1 MDTATRRQLMVERTI
16 RRRGVRDR
24 RVLAAVAD
32 VPREAFLPP
41 ELVEFAYD
49 DRPLPIEAGQTI
61 SQPYIVALMAEALQ
75 LGPDEDVLEIGTGSG
90 YAAAVLARIAHRVY
104 TIERH
109 AELADLARERLS
121 RLGFTNVEVQ
131 HGDGT
136 LGWGDRAPFH
146 AIVVAAGGPDLPRPL
161 LDQLVIGGRLVI
173 PVGTSRAQ
181 QLVRVTR
188 ISDTE
193 YRRED
198 LGPVVFV
205 PLIGAAG
212 WTDED
217 VGERT
222 AGERTAGERTI
233 GETTAGE
240 TTAGETTA
248 GESGAERIDASPA
261 RAAIPGSPGPSSA
274 APGPED
280 SAGPRGIAPRR
291 ARIVAPYHAP
301 RSFAVPRL
309 IAECA
314 EPIAR
319 IDDAEIDALL
329 ERIGDARI
337 VLLGEATHGTSEFY
351 RMRTR
356 ITQQLILR
364 HGFSG
369 VAVEADWPDAAAVN
383 RYVCGRP
390 AQPRRWVPFTR
401 FPTWM
406 WRNREVQALIE
417 WLRAYNQ
424 DARRAVSFSGLD
436 LYSMY
441 ISAYEVVHYLDRVD
455 PVAAGA
461 ARERYGRLTPW
472 QDDPAAYGRA
482 ALLGRM
488 KSCEDEVVAM
498 LRELLAR
505 RMDYAAQDGDEFFDA
520 AQNARVVADAEA
532 YYRAMYYGSV
542 ASWNLRDQHMF
553 DTLNAVLAHR
563 GPDTRLVVW
572 EHNSHVGDAAAT
584 EMAVRGEH
592 NIGHLSR
599 TAFGDRVY
607 IVGFGTDHGTV
618 AAADNWD
625 EPMQRMQVRPAR
637 PDSYERLCHD
647 AQVPAFL
654 LHLRDPVRRAL
665 RDELTEPRLERAIG
679 VVYRPD
685 TELQS
690 HYFQA
695 ILPMQFDEYVWFDET
710 SAVDPLPGG
719 AAAIAEAEHPF
730 AP

>member
-1 MDTATRRQLMVERTI
+1 MDTVNQRQLMVECTI
-16 RRRGVRDR
+16 RCRGVRDR
-24 RVLAAVAD
+24 RVLAAVAE

-41 ELVEFAYD
+41 ELAEFAYD

-90 YAAAVLARIAHRVY
+90 YAAAVLSRIARRVY

-121 RLGFTNVEVQ
+121 RLGTTNVEIK

-136 LGWGDRAPFH
+136 LGWADRAPFH

-161 LDQLVIGGRLVI
+161 LDQLAIGGRLVI

-181 QLVRVTR
+181 ELVRVTR

-198 LGPVVFV
+198 LGPVLFV

-212 WTDED
+212 WASDEAA
-217 VGERT
+217 
-222 AGERTAGERTI
+222 AG
-233 GETTAGE
+233 
-240 TTAGETTA
+240 
-248 GESGAERIDASPA
+248 PA
-261 RAAIPGSPGPSSA
+261 RAATPRSVGPVGA
-274 APGPED
+274 T
-280 SAGPRGIAPRR
+280 AGGATGEGAGGLVIAERPAPRP
-291 ARIVAPYHAP
+291 I
-301 RSFAVPRL
+301 AVSKL

-319 IDDAEIDALL
+319 IEDAEIDGLL
-329 ERIGDARI
+329 ERIGDARV

-369 VAVEADWPDAAAVN
+369 VAVEADWPDAAAVD
-383 RYVCGRP
+383 RYVRGLP
-390 AQPRRWVPFTR
+390 ARPRRWVPFTR

-406 WRNREVQALIE
+406 WRNREVQALVE
-417 WLRAYNQ
+417 WLRAYHQ
-424 DARRAVSFSGLD
+424 EAGRSVSFSGLD

-441 ISAYEVVHYLDRVD
+441 TSAYEVVRYLDRVD
-455 PVAAGA
+455 PVAARA

-482 ALLGRM
+482 ALIGRM
-488 KSCEDEVVAM
+488 RSCEDDVIAM

-505 RMDYAAQDGDEFFDA
+505 RLEYSAQDGDEFFNA
-520 AQNARVVADAEA
+520 AQNARVVTDAER
-532 YYRAMYYGSV
+532 YYRVMYYGSV

-553 DTLNAVLAHR
+553 DTLNAILEHR
-563 GPDTRLVVW
+563 GPGTRLVVW

-592 NIGHLSR
+592 NIGHLCR
-599 TAFGDRVY
+599 TAFGDRAY

-618 AAADNWD
+618 AAADDWD
-625 EPMQRMQVRPAR
+625 EPMQRMRVRPAR

-654 LHLRDPVRRAL
+654 LHLRDPVRREL

-679 VVYRPD
+679 VVYRPAS
-685 TELQS
+685 ELQS

-695 ILPMQFDEYVWFDET
+695 VLPLQFDDYVWFDET
-710 SAVDPLPGG
+710 SAVDPLPVGE
-719 AAAIAEAEHPF
+719 AAVEAAEHPF
-730 AP
+730 A

>member
-1 MDTATRRQLMVERTI
+1 
-16 RRRGVRDR
+16 
-24 RVLAAVAD
+24 
-32 VPREAFLPP
+32 
-41 ELVEFAYD
+41 
-49 DRPLPIEAGQTI
+49 
-61 SQPYIVALMAEALQ
+61 
-75 LGPDEDVLEIGTGSG
+75 
-90 YAAAVLARIAHRVY
+90 
-104 TIERH
+104 
-109 AELADLARERLS
+109 LS

-146 AIVVAAGGPDLPRPL
+146 AIIVAAGGPDLPRPL
-161 LDQLVIGGRLVI
+161 LDQLAIGGRLVI

-212 WTDED
+212 WASDEAAEARRSPD
-217 VGERT
+217 
-222 AGERTAGERTI
+222 
-233 GETTAGE
+233 TT
-240 TTAGETTA
+240 
-248 GESGAERIDASPA
+248 SPA
-261 RAAIPGSPGPSSA
+261 TTSPAAIPRSVGPVGATASGATSV
-274 APGPED
+274 G
-280 SAGPRGIAPRR
+280 AGGIVIAEHR
-291 ARIVAPYHAP
+291 AP
-301 RSFAVPRL
+301 RSGAVGKL

-319 IDDAEIDALL
+319 IDDVEEAEEIAGLL

-369 VAVEADWPDAAAVN
+369 VAVEADWPDAAAVD
-383 RYVCGRP
+383 RYVRGLPPR
-390 AQPRRWVPFTR
+390 PRRWVPFTR

-417 WLRAYNQ
+417 WLYAYNQ
-424 DARRAVSFSGLD
+424 EARRNVSFSGLD

-441 ISAYEVVHYLDRVD
+441 TSAYEVVRYLDRVD
-455 PVAAGA
+455 PVAARA

-482 ALLGRM
+482 ALVGRM
-488 KSCEDEVVAM
+488 KSCEDDVVAM

-553 DTLNAVLAHR
+553 DTLTAILEHR
-563 GPDTRLVVW
+563 APDTRLVVW

-592 NIGHLSR
+592 NIGHLCR

-618 AAADNWD
+618 AAADDWD

-654 LHLRDPVRRAL
+654 LHLRDPVRREL
-665 RDELTEPRLERAIG
+665 RDELSEPRLERAIG
-679 VVYRPD
+679 VVYRP
-685 TELQS
+685 ESERVS
-690 HYFQA
+690 HYFDA
-695 ILPMQFDEYVWFDET
+695 RLPQQFDAVIHFDTSQAVEPLDPGAGWKAADVPET
-710 SAVDPLPGG
+710 YPSAL
-719 AAAIAEAEHPF
+719 
-730 AP
+730 